1 MAIPPRMIAKSLHVL
16 CTDMAIRQYH
26 LGRRQASVDR
36 TRTQILAAARDVFTE
51 AGFHAAG
58 LEEVA
63 ARAGVT
69 RKTVYNQ
76 FGSKRGLLDA
86 LISDLEERPAIERRV
101 EVILDAPDPRAALD
115 GYFREAC
122 RFWAANQAVMR
133 NLFGLAA
140 TDAEARQVLGAHD
153 AARKRRL
160 VQFVTRLAARQALST
175 GRSEALETLWF
186 LGSFAAFDQL
196 AGPSSLSVSKA
207 VRVLGRLAR
216 SLLQ

>member
-1 MAIPPRMIAKSLHVL
+1 
-16 CTDMAIRQYH
+16 MAIRQYH
-26 LGRRQASVDR
+26 LGRRQVSVDR

-51 AGFHAAG
+51 AGFHMAG

-86 LISDLEERPAIERRV
+86 LISDVEERPAIARRV
-101 EVILDAPDPRAALD
+101 ETLLDAPDPRTALD
-115 GYFREAC
+115 GYFHEAC

-140 TDAEARQVLGAHD
+140 TDAEARQVLAAHD
-153 AARKRRL
+153 SARKRRL
-160 VQFVTRLAARQALST
+160 GPFVRRLAAQHALRARQE
-175 GRSEALETLWF
+175 EALETLWF
-186 LGSFAAFDQL
+186 LGSFAAFDHL
-196 AGPSSLSVSKA
+196 SERSSLPVS
-207 VRVLGRLAR
+207 RVARILGRLAG
-216 SLLQ
+216 SLLR

>member
-1 MAIPPRMIAKSLHVL
+1 
-16 CTDMAIRQYH
+16 MAIRQYR

-36 TRTQILAAARDVFTE
+36 TRTRILVAAREVLTR
-51 AGFHAAG
+51 AGFHGAG

-86 LISDLEERPAIERRV
+86 LVSDLEERPAIGIRV
-101 EVILDAPDPRAALD
+101 QALLDSPDPRRSLD

-122 RFWAANQAVMR
+122 RFWAANQTVMR
-133 NLFGLAA
+133 NLYGLAA

-153 AARKRRL
+153 TARKRRL
-160 VQFVTRLAARQALST
+160 VPFVSKLASQQALRT
-175 GRSEALETLWF
+175 GRTEALETLWF
-186 LGSFAAFDQL
+186 LGSFVAFDHL
-196 AGPSSLSVSKA
+196 SGPSSLPVS
-207 VRVLGRLAR
+207 RVARILSRLAG
-216 SLLQ
+216 SLLR

>member
-1 MAIPPRMIAKSLHVL
+1 
-16 CTDMAIRQYH
+16 MAIRQYR

-36 TRTQILAAARDVFTE
+36 TRTQILAAAREVFTE

-76 FGSKRGLLDA
+76 FASKRGLLDA
-86 LISDLEERPAIERRV
+86 LVSDLEERPAIGRRV
-101 EVILDAPDPRAALD
+101 EVILDGPDPRASLD
-115 GYFREAC
+115 SYFREAC

-140 TDAEARQVLGAHD
+140 TDAEARQIMAAHD
-153 AARKRRL
+153 SARKRRL
-160 VQFVTRLAARQALST
+160 VPFVSKLASQQTLRT

-186 LGSFAAFDQL
+186 LGSFAAFDHL
-196 AGPSSLSVSKA
+196 SGPSALPVG
-207 VRVLGRLAR
+207 RVAGILGRLAR
-216 SLLQ
+216 SLLR